1 VFLVHPGGPFWTKK
15 DEGAWSVPKGIV
27 DPNEYPLAAARRE
40 FKEETRFEVGGEFD
54 DLGIFPQ
61 HSDKRLHV
69 WMLEGDCD
77 PSKLVS
83 NSFEMVWP
91 LKSGRMES
99 FPEIVRGTRLK
110 RVEAL
115 ARIVRAQRPILENSF
130 RSSPR

>member
-1 VFLVHPGGPFWTKK
+1 M
-15 DEGAWSVPKGIV
+15 E
-27 DPNEYPLAAARRE
+27 
-40 FKEETRFEVGGEFD
+40 
-54 DLGIFPQ
+54 
-61 HSDKRLHV
+61 
-69 WMLEGDCD
+69 LEGDCD

-99 FPEIVRGTRLK
+99 FPEIVRGARLK

-130 RSSPR
+130 RTSPR